1 MQRSLAAG
9 LDGVQRGLTPPNPV
23 NQDPG
28 YLSIEERSAREIDPL
43 PDNLGQAIAHLQQD
57 DILLTALNPQLAK
70 AFLAVRQAEWQAMK
84 DWELTAEVKTLLEK
98 Y

>member
-1 MQRSLAAG
+1 M
-9 LDGVQRGLTPPNPV
+9 QRGLTPGNPV

-28 YLSIEERSAREIDPL
+28 YFSIEERNTNQIDRL

-70 AFLAVRQAEWQAMK
+70 AFLAVRQAEWLAMK
-84 DWELTAEVKTLLEK
+84 DWDLKAEVKTLLEK